1 MPENNE
7 NLRNGWRCIEHGS
20 YIEAMAFFKAAA
32 EEGCPSG
39 LTCLAGMHEEGLG
52 CEVDIEKAIKLLH
65 AAADL
70 EDAEALSRLGFF
82 YATGRFVEQNF
93 GAAVE
98 YHKRAASQ
106 DCAPSQ
112 CDLGRHYAP
121 VLA

>member
-1 MPENNE
+1 MQVTKNK
-7 NLRNGWRCIEHGS
+7 NLLNGWKSIENGA
-20 YIEAMAFFKAAA
+20 YTDALVFFKAAA

-82 YATGRFVEQNF
+82 MPPVVLWSRT
-93 GAAVE
+93 
-98 YHKRAASQ
+98 
-106 DCAPSQ
+106 
-112 CDLGRHYAP
+112 LGLP
-121 VLA
+121 